1 MAEKLQK
8 ELLRKQ
14 KGEEAKAQKIAAKKI
29 EKRTKFCVKK
39 SVELTMDKIISQMV
53 MQIWKKAET
62 EHSLNL
68 VELKAEAEKAKEAFF
83 EQEQQDADAFEN
95 MVTEQEA
102 IEKLKF
108 NEETKSNALNDLEFK
123 ESFKNDP
130 TFNAEFG
137 DLKPEDMSMDY
148 IT

>member
-68 VELKAEAEKAKEAFF
+68 AELKAEAEYIAAEKAKEAFF

-108 NEETKSNALNDLEFK
+108 NEETKSNALNDLEF
-123 ESFKNDP
+123 
-130 TFNAEFG
+130 
-137 DLKPEDMSMDY
+137 
-148 IT
+148 